1 MNYAAL
7 IENRRSVREF
17 LDKAVSPAELAM
29 IKTYYYER
37 CRRLDP
43 GLNTAL
49 LVFGHEAGKALEG
62 AAGYNQFLIGAP
74 AYLVLLSEK
83 GPRARENAGYMMEDM
98 VLKLAE
104 MGLGSCWLT
113 FTDSGAVK
121 AALKIESRL
130 DVMAIL
136 AFGYGKKAARRP
148 QINILSM
155 SNIDIAAKRHYMDP
169 KRGVADMAFLNTW
182 GNRHGVDDYIGF
194 FDDML
199 WEALYAASLS
209 PSYLNRQAYGFLLR
223 SGEIWLVQRPDE
235 YTTDHDGALSLGI
248 ALLHFDAVAEKWSGK
263 RSWDFDFHEAPD
275 LPEGYRAAAVSN
287 L

>member
-17 LDKAVSPAELAM
+17 HDKAVSPADLAL
-29 IKTYYYER
+29 IKTYYYEN

-43 GLNTAL
+43 RIGTAL
-49 LVFGHEAGKALEG
+49 LVFGHEAGEALEG

-83 GPRARENAGYMMEDM
+83 GAQAWENAGYMMQDLS
-98 VLKLAE
+98 LKLSD

-113 FTDSGAVK
+113 FTDSDAVK
-121 AALKIESRL
+121 AALGIESKL
-130 DVMAIL
+130 DVAAIL

-148 QINILSM
+148 RINILSM

-194 FDDML
+194 FDEML

-235 YTTDHDGALSLGI
+235 YTTEHDGALSLGI

-263 RSWDFDFHEAPD
+263 RGWNFEFENAPE
-275 LPEGYRAAAVSN
+275 LPEGYRAVAVSP